1 MDKATTSMMKG
12 LRVFDGQSVLIDA
25 TLPRKSE
32 GGFGCPSTTRMFR
45 LTPVKRG
52 GAGRGG
58 HFPDYFRLL
67 VMLCAFGG
75 LPALA
80 STPAWLIATVDETA
94 RAGALIT
101 FDIVKPSVRT
111 NWSDTMQLKLAGDGR
126 AEELALHAI
135 GPVGLDDT
143 RRRYQGRLP
152 VNLSGLL
159 RADLVGVES
168 NRVALLVGVPD
179 AIEQMEVSAA
189 PTPQAKASGD
199 LLFPVNEPVLSANE
213 PMYFVVG
220 GNGGLS
226 ARFQLSFKYRLF
238 DSDSLPVAWLPQLGN
253 LYFGYTQNSLWDLG
267 ANSAPFR
274 DTSYRPS
281 FFWQSASRGEGGMP
295 AVLRAGYEHES
306 NGKDGVNSRSINT
319 LFVQPVWRAGFSD
332 GRTFIFAPKVY
343 GYLEKSD
350 NPDIQNYRGHVDWN
364 FRYGDDDG
372 WLLAAQL
379 RRGRAGHGSALLD
392 LSYPLRQR
400 LFSRTGGFVHFQ
412 LFNGYGETLLD
423 YDQSHGT
430 QARVGFSI
438 VR

>member
-80 STPAWLIATVDETA
+80 STPAWLIATADETA
-94 RAGALIT
+94 RAGAPLT
-101 FDIVKPSVRT
+101 LDVVKPSVQK
-111 NWSDTMQLKLAGDGR
+111 NWSDTMQLKLAGDGGTVELELR
-126 AEELALHAI
+126 AS
-135 GPVGLDDT
+135 GPVGPDDT

-168 NRVALLVGVPD
+168 NRLVLLVSVSD
-179 AIEQMEVSAA
+179 AIEQMEVSAV

-281 FFWQSASRGEGGMP
+281 FFWQGTSRGEGGVP
-295 AVLRAGYEHES
+295 ALLRAGYEHES

-350 NPDIQNYRGHVDWN
+350 NPDIQNYRGHVDWS
-364 FRYGDDDG
+364 FRYGDDKG

-379 RRGRAGHGSALLD
+379 RRGSTGRGSALLD
-392 LSYPLRQR
+392 LSYPLRQP
-400 LFSRTGGFVHFQ
+400 LFARTGGFVHFQ

>member
-1 MDKATTSMMKG
+1 MYKATTSLIKG
-12 LRVFDGQSVLIDA
+12 LLVLDGLSALA
-25 TLPRKSE
+25 TTLPRKSE
-32 GGFGCPSTTRMFR
+32 GGFGCPLTTGLFSVA
-45 LTPVKRG
+45 PVKRR

-58 HFPDYFRLL
+58 HFSDYFRLL
-67 VMLCAFGG
+67 AMLCTFGG

-80 STPAWLIATVDETA
+80 STPTWLIATADETA
-94 RAGALIT
+94 RAGAPLT
-101 FDIVKPSVRT
+101 LDVVKPSVQT

-126 AEELALHAI
+126 TVELILRTI
-135 GPVGLDDT
+135 GPVGPDDT

-159 RADLVGVES
+159 RANLVGVES
-168 NRVALLVGVPD
+168 NRLALLVGVPD
-179 AIEQMEVSAA
+179 TIEQMEVTAT
-189 PTPQAKASGD
+189 PTPQAKASSD
-199 LLFPVNEPVLSANE
+199 LLSPVNEPVLSANE

-253 LYFGYTQNSLWDLG
+253 LHFGYTQNSLWDLG
-267 ANSAPFR
+267 SDSAPFR

-281 FFWQSASRGEGGMP
+281 FFWQGASRGEGGMP
-295 AVLRAGYEHES
+295 ALLRAGYEHES

-332 GRTFIFAPKVY
+332 GRTLIFAPKVY

-364 FRYGDDDG
+364 FRYGDDEG
-372 WLLAAQL
+372 WLLAVQL
-379 RRGRAGHGSALLD
+379 RRGSTGHGSALLN
-392 LSYPLRQR
+392 LSYPLRQP
-400 LFSRTGGFVHFQ
+400 LFARTGGFVHFQ

>member
-80 STPAWLIATVDETA
+80 STPAWLIATADETA

-159 RADLVGVES
+159 RADLVDRKS
-168 NRVALLVGVPD
+168 
-179 AIEQMEVSAA
+179 
-189 PTPQAKASGD
+189 
-199 LLFPVNEPVLSANE
+199 
-213 PMYFVVG
+213 VV
-220 GNGGLS
+220 
-226 ARFQLSFKYRLF
+226 
-238 DSDSLPVAWLPQLGN
+238 
-253 LYFGYTQNSLWDLG
+253 
-267 ANSAPFR
+267 
-274 DTSYRPS
+274 
-281 FFWQSASRGEGGMP
+281 
-295 AVLRAGYEHES
+295 
-306 NGKDGVNSRSINT
+306 
-319 LFVQPVWRAGFSD
+319 
-332 GRTFIFAPKVY
+332 
-343 GYLEKSD
+343 
-350 NPDIQNYRGHVDWN
+350 
-364 FRYGDDDG
+364 
-372 WLLAAQL
+372 
-379 RRGRAGHGSALLD
+379 
-392 LSYPLRQR
+392 
-400 LFSRTGGFVHFQ
+400 
-412 LFNGYGETLLD
+412 
-423 YDQSHGT
+423 
-430 QARVGFSI
+430 
-438 VR
+438 